1 MRTHQRYI
9 TLTLLC
15 ILALQLH
22 AQITLTGVVRLQRT
36 RQPLSGVMVNLK
48 QKGSKR
54 ILKFIR
60 TQADGSYKLQTSTPL
75 AGNELQFS
83 LIGYA
88 TEILSLSEG
97 QTQYDMMMT
106 EKSIELR
113 EVIVKAPSIR
123 QRGDTLAYNVA
134 SFADIN
140 DKSLADV
147 LKKMPGIEVS
157 ESGEIKHNGKPLNK
171 FYIEGRDM
179 LGARYNLATTNIHQ
193 TDVASVEVLQNH
205 QPIKALDDM
214 SFSESP
220 AINIRL
226 KEAAKSR
233 LVGTIKA
240 GGGISPNMWESEATL
255 MRFAKKAQLLNTLK
269 SNNIGTDVTR
279 DNMVLIDDIGSS
291 FLSRNY
297 ALKNYINVIPD
308 RLMDISENRVRKN
321 QTHTISMNNLWGVG
335 KNTDLSTQLLYS
347 HDRLVS
353 ASCSQTS
360 YFLNDSTI
368 LTNENQKAK
377 TRQNKLSASI
387 ALNTNTS
394 RLYFTNTLSTDLQWN
409 DTDIDIEGTY
419 PNRQTARQ
427 PSYKVH
433 DKFELLRR
441 TGNQAFTFNFYNA
454 YMSNPHTLLVQ
465 RPNGT
470 QQQNVRSQA
479 FFSNSSTSL
488 GYYLKPFMVSMK
500 LGLVVLSRSMR
511 STADGIPDS
520 LGLVHNHVDMTY
532 LRVYVSPEAEFKSGG
547 WQVRLTLPISYT
559 PYFFKDKFVQTSN
572 NHHKVIVSPYVYL
585 QYLFSSK
592 FKMSLSGSISQNEIR
607 EQNFYNGLIL
617 SDYRNLN
624 TGFVNYD
631 SEQGKSLSLSFDYKQ
646 PLNTLFAN
654 VYITRSWNEST
665 LTTSR
670 RFIDDYILNSYFAR
684 KTHSNTWMTGA
695 RMSKGLNLLRGMISV
710 STDYMSF
717 NGALVQNDNL
727 SHYQSNLWSITTK
740 VNIHPLKWLGMN
752 YEITYSNESM
762 TFKDIDIRS
771 SSNNLS
777 QRFSCNLNITKAWL
791 LKLSGEHYSNQLSD
805 NTHKQLLLTDFSTSY
820 TFVHG
825 VELSLNV
832 RNLFNQKT
840 YAYTSYTDLMQIRQE
855 YELRPRNILASVFF
869 HF

>member
-1 MRTHQRYI
+1 
-9 TLTLLC
+9 
-15 ILALQLH
+15 
-22 AQITLTGVVRLQRT
+22 
-36 RQPLSGVMVNLK
+36 
-48 QKGSKR
+48 
-54 ILKFIR
+54 
-60 TQADGSYKLQTSTPL
+60 
-75 AGNELQFS
+75 
-83 LIGYA
+83 
-88 TEILSLSEG
+88 
-97 QTQYDMMMT
+97 
-106 EKSIELR
+106 
-113 EVIVKAPSIR
+113 
-123 QRGDTLAYNVA
+123 
-134 SFADIN
+134 
-140 DKSLADV
+140 
-147 LKKMPGIEVS
+147 
-157 ESGEIKHNGKPLNK
+157 
-171 FYIEGRDM
+171 
-179 LGARYNLATTNIHQ
+179 
-193 TDVASVEVLQNH
+193 
-205 QPIKALDDM
+205 
-214 SFSESP
+214 
-220 AINIRL
+220 
-226 KEAAKSR
+226 
-233 LVGTIKA
+233 
-240 GGGISPNMWESEATL
+240 
-255 MRFAKKAQLLNTLK
+255 
-269 SNNIGTDVTR
+269 
-279 DNMVLIDDIGSS
+279 
-291 FLSRNY
+291 
-297 ALKNYINVIPD
+297 
-308 RLMDISENRVRKN
+308 
-321 QTHTISMNNLWGVG
+321 
-335 KNTDLSTQLLYS
+335 
-347 HDRLVS
+347 
-353 ASCSQTS
+353 
-360 YFLNDSTI
+360 
-368 LTNENQKAK
+368 
-377 TRQNKLSASI
+377 
-387 ALNTNTS
+387 
-394 RLYFTNTLSTDLQWN
+394 
-409 DTDIDIEGTY
+409 
-419 PNRQTARQ
+419 
-427 PSYKVH
+427 
-433 DKFELLRR
+433 
-441 TGNQAFTFNFYNA
+441 
-454 YMSNPHTLLVQ
+454 
-465 RPNGT
+465 
-470 QQQNVRSQA
+470 
-479 FFSNSSTSL
+479 
-488 GYYLKPFMVSMK
+488 MK

-520 LGLVHNHVDMTY
+520 LGLVHNHVGMTY
-532 LRVYVSPEAEFKSGG
+532 LRTYVSPEAEFKSGG
-547 WQVRLTLPISYT
+547 WQVRLALPVSYT
-559 PYFFKDKFVQTSN
+559 PYFFKDKLVQASN